1 MAVDA
6 CLVADVII
14 GHWEGHC
21 SRVATCF
28 PKKRVDFFKKHVDFF
43 KKRVDFFKK
52 RVDFFK
58 SSLVLNNPRHQLN
71 QTTNFGA

>member
-28 PKKRVDFFKKHVDFF
+28 PKKRVDFFKK
-43 KKRVDFFKK
+43 

>member
-28 PKKRVDFFKKHVDFF
+28 PKKRVDFF